1 MPEAKLAVEQLVE
14 RREVTVYVPMLEDA
28 AAFEAELRELGVH
41 AAKEA
46 AAAE

>member
-1 MPEAKLAVEQLVE
+1 MPEAKTAVEQLVDG
-14 RREVTVYVPMLEDA
+14 REITIYVPMLEDP
-28 AAFEAELRELGVH
+28 AAFEMELRELGVH